1 MVAQPGFCR
10 TWSETPKTCSLATR
24 LHCNNVSVQGACNRC
39 VHRFDHHCIW
49 TNNCVG
55 GLNHRY
61 FILFMVTLVAMFLQG
76 IYVGTDCLLIYAQ
89 RIRLWEAS
97 YEGKDGQIHPMTL
110 SIAFQVKSVCLSS
123 YFWEYT
129 SCKHTR
135 VTYTP
140 CKPHFHIVKLVFT
153 RAYIIFFFFAQNIDC
168 RYTHN
173 LCFERKEEKYHNF
186 SSENCHFYNR

>member
-1 MVAQPGFCR
+1 MLFHFHLF
-10 TWSETPKTCSLATR
+10 EEYPKVWP
-24 LHCNNVSVQGACNRC
+24 LHLNFRWITAKFSGVQNFRSFTVSIIGACNRC

-110 SIAFQVKSVCLSS
+110 SIAFQVKSVCLS
-123 YFWEYT
+123 YFGST
-129 SCKHTR
+129 HHAN
-135 VTYTP
+135 TP
-140 CKPHFHIVKLVFT
+140 V
-153 RAYIIFFFFAQNIDC
+153 
-168 RYTHN
+168 
-173 LCFERKEEKYHNF
+173 
-186 SSENCHFYNR
+186 